1 MMSSRKGNLRSN
13 PSFFYQNKPAMKNNL
28 LLILLVLLPCLA
40 IAQNKP
46 LNKFYRQNKR
56 EEGVRNAK
64 LPGWVIRLGGKIA
77 RNKAESES
85 EKEALGLMRHFGK
98 VKFMFSEEGYTIP
111 AEKLAKLRND
121 LLQYDFDD
129 LLMVKSE
136 GVNIQIM
143 VRDEGDVI
151 EDVLL
156 IVNDTGSGEMVFL
169 SAKANLNLR
178 ELSKLLEKEMP
189 EKFEPLI
196 EVPEEE
202 PLPDVTL

>member
-1 MMSSRKGNLRSN
+1 
-13 PSFFYQNKPAMKNNL
+13 MKNNL
-28 LLILLVLLPCLA
+28 LLLFIVLLPCFA
-40 IAQNKP
+40 FGQNKP
-46 LNKFYRQNKR
+46 LNQFYRQNKR

-64 LPGWVIRLGGKIA
+64 LPGWMIRLGSKIA
-77 RNKAESES
+77 RKNADSES

-98 VKFMFSEEGYTIP
+98 VKFMFSEEGHTIP
-111 AEKLAKLRND
+111 VENLNQLRND
-121 LLQYDFDD
+121 LFQYDYDD

-143 VRDEGDVI
+143 VRDVGDVI
-151 EDVLL
+151 EDIFM
-156 IVNDTGSGEMVFL
+156 IVNDTEAGEMFFL

-189 EKFEPLI
+189 DKLDPLI